1 MNMQKTCN
9 LLLALSALLIPAVHS
24 DAVIIPTT
32 LSRGYSVEYDTSSK
46 ALRCI
51 SANGSNSWTA
61 TVASPVPS
69 VGDWS
74 GIGTAAGPV
83 FVYTISNS
91 VHYTLL
97 RHNTGKA
104 ITDVGN
110 KSLTGVL
117 APGKFI
123 SATWREAGYGAEVS
137 VVSLDGNKEYT
148 TTFDINMWGTSTKKG
163 QTSRSLPIQRV
174 AIPGTSISFEIPP
187 GFTNAWDA
195 NSRSMG
201 IRSQTKLPV
210 GILINVA
217 ENDDNITLF
226 ADLFM
231 KDIGPA
237 MGAQNMQQIASQP
250 VSIGGSMQG
259 LLRMTSCVWNGRNAN
274 FSFVFI
280 KTKSDLLV
288 VVYGTPTENYD
299 TYANLFYRMLSSMQV
314 K

>member
-1 MNMQKTCN
+1 MNYRNSCN
-9 LLLALSALLIPAVHS
+9 LLLVLTALLIPALHAH
-24 DAVIIPTT
+24 AVVIPTPM
-32 LSRGYSVEYDTSSK
+32 SRGYTAQYDTSSK
-46 ALRCI
+46 SLRCI
-51 SANGSNSWTA
+51 SANGSYSWTA
-61 TVASPVPS
+61 NVASPVPS

-83 FVYTISNS
+83 FVYTASNS
-91 VHYTLL
+91 VYYTLL

-117 APGKFI
+117 APGKLI
-123 SATWREAGYGAEVS
+123 SATWREASYGAEVV
-137 VVSLDGNKEYT
+137 VVSLDGTKEYT
-148 TTFDINMWGTSTKKG
+148 TTFDINMWGTSTKKS
-163 QTSRSLPIQRV
+163 QTSRSLPIQRI
-174 AIPGTSISFEIPP
+174 AIPGTSVSFELPP
-187 GFTNAWDA
+187 GFTSAWDA
-195 NSRSMG
+195 GSRSMG

-217 ENDDNITLF
+217 ENDDNITQF

-237 MGAQNMQQIASQP
+237 MGAQNMQQIASQN
-250 VSIGGSMQG
+250 VSVGGSMQG

-288 VVYGTPTENYD
+288 VVYGTPVENYD
-299 TYANLFYRMLSSMQV
+299 TYANLFYRLLSSMKV

>member
-1 MNMQKTCN
+1 MKTPCKM
-9 LLLALSALLIPAVHS
+9 LLAMAVLIIPAVHS
-24 DAVIIPTT
+24 NAVVIPTT
-32 LSRGYSVEYDTSSK
+32 MTRGYTAEYDTSSK

-51 SANGSNSWTA
+51 SANGSNSWA
-61 TVASPVPS
+61 ASVASPVPS

-83 FVYTISNS
+83 FVYTAGNS
-91 VHYTLL
+91 VYYTLL

-117 APGKFI
+117 APGKLI
-123 SATWREAGYGAEVS
+123 SATWREASYGAEVS

-148 TTFDINMWGTSTKKG
+148 TIFDINMRGTSTKKG
-163 QTSRSLPIQRV
+163 QTSRSLPIQRIT
-174 AIPGTSISFEIPP
+174 IPGTSVSFELPP

-195 NSRSMG
+195 SNQSMG
-201 IRSQTKLPV
+201 IKSQNKLPV

-217 ENDDNITLF
+217 EQDDNITLF

-280 KTKSDLLV
+280 KTKSNLLV

>member
-1 MNMQKTCN
+1 MTISCK
-9 LLLALSALLIPAVHS
+9 LLLAMAVLIIPAVHS
-24 DAVIIPTT
+24 EAVVIPTT
-32 LSRGYSVEYDTSSK
+32 MARGYTAEYETSSK
-46 ALRCI
+46 DLRCI
-51 SANGSNSWTA
+51 STNGSNSWMA
-61 TVASPVPS
+61 SVASPVPS

-83 FVYTISNS
+83 FVYTAGNS
-91 VHYTLL
+91 VYYTLL

-123 SATWREAGYGAEVS
+123 SATWREASYGAEVS
-137 VVSLDGNKEYT
+137 VVSLDGQKEYT

-163 QTSRSLPIQRV
+163 QTSRSLPVQRIT
-174 AIPGTSISFEIPP
+174 IPGTSVSFVIPP
-187 GFTNAWDA
+187 GFTSAWDA
-195 NSRSMG
+195 SNQSMG

-217 ENDDNITLF
+217 EQDDNITLF

-237 MGAQNMQQIASQP
+237 MGVQNMQQIASQP

-259 LLRMTSCVWNGRNAN
+259 LLRMTSCVWNGRDAN

-280 KTKSDLLV
+280 KTKSNLLV